1 MRILIVEDEVSLAEL
16 VSERLI
22 KERYTVDVSHDGED
36 GLYNAL
42 TGIYDLILLDII
54 LLDVMLPKLTGFE
67 VCQQIREF
75 SDVPIIMLTAKG
87 ELEDKLIGFG
97 EGANDYVPK
106 PFHIDELVARI
117 NAQLRVASVKKE
129 ELTYGNTLLDYKTPA
144 VCNKDTGESI
154 KINNKEFQLLEYFMM
169 NHSQVLLKEM
179 IYDRVW
185 GMENDSLSNNLEAY
199 MSFVRK
205 KLKMIDSNVTI
216 KSVRNMGY
224 RMEIVDEGIK

>member
-42 TGIYDLILLDII
+42 SGIYDLILLDI
-54 LLDVMLPKLTGFE
+54 MLPKKDGIEIL
-67 VCQQIREF
+67 RELRAEGVT
-75 SDVPIIMLTAKG
+75 SKVIMLTAKG

-129 ELTYGNTLLDYKTPA
+129 ELIYGNTLLDYKTPA

-169 NHSQVLLKEM
+169 NHSQVLSKEM